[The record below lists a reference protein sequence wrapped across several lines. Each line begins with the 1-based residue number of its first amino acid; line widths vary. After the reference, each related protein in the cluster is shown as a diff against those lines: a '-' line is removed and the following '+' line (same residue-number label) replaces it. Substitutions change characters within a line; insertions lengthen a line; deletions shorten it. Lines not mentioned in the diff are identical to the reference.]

1 VSEALSPSPRP
12 TLAGWIIRDVL
23 ITSGL
28 AAMLLGLA
36 AWHEAEGSLAAALV
50 APALGFVA
58 AYVLCYVYHE
68 WGHLIGARL
77 TGAAMPLA
85 PYAGALIGH
94 FDIQAHS
101 RRQFLW
107 LSWGG
112 VIAYVALMSI
122 ALSVY
127 LHGGLGPAGAGFAV
141 GGLAFVV
148 QSLSVDVP
156 QIVRVMRGDDI
167 ARTSAEGANA
177 RVILR
182 RTWQSWLVL
191 AGALIVWNFAS

>member
-1 VSEALSPSPRP
+1 
-12 TLAGWIIRDVL
+12 
-23 ITSGL
+23 
-28 AAMLLGLA
+28 MLLGLA
-36 AWHEAEGSLAAALV
+36 AWHGAGGSLGATIV
-50 APALGFVA
+50 APPLGFVA
-58 AYVLCYVYHE
+58 AYVLCYIYHE

-85 PYAGALIGH
+85 PYAGALIGY

-112 VIAYVALMSI
+112 VIAYLAVMAVAI
-122 ALSVY
+122 FVY

-148 QSLSVDVP
+148 QSLSVDLP
-156 QIVRVMRGDDI
+156 QIFKVVRGDDI
-167 ARTSAEGANA
+167 AKTSAEGANA
-177 RVILR
+177 RIILR

-191 AGALIVWNFAS
+191 AAALMIYNLAG

>member
-1 VSEALSPSPRP
+1 
-12 TLAGWIIRDVL
+12 
-23 ITSGL
+23 
-28 AAMLLGLA
+28 MLVGLA
-36 AWHEAEGSLAAALV
+36 AWHGAEGSWAAAVV
-50 APALGFVA
+50 ASPLGFLA

-77 TGAAMPLA
+77 AGAAMPLA
-85 PYAGALIGH
+85 PYAGALIGY

-112 VIAYVALMSI
+112 VIAYITVMTVG
-122 ALSVY
+122 LSLYV
-127 LHGGLGPAGAGFAV
+127 HGGLGPAGAGFAV

-177 RVILR
+177 RIILR
-182 RTWQSWLVL
+182 RTWQSWSVL
-191 AGALIVWNFAS
+191 AGLLIIWNLAG

>member
-1 VSEALSPSPRP
+1 
-12 TLAGWIIRDVL
+12 
-23 ITSGL
+23 
-28 AAMLLGLA
+28 MLLGLA
-36 AWHEAEGSLAAALV
+36 AWHGAGASLAAAVV

-77 TGAAMPLA
+77 AGAAMSLA
-85 PYAGALIGH
+85 PYAGALIGY
-94 FDIQAHS
+94 FDIKAHS

-112 VIAYVALMSI
+112 VIAYLGVMVVGLALY
-122 ALSVY
+122 AY
-127 LHGGLGPAGAGFAV
+127 GGLGPAGAGFAV

-148 QSLSVDVP
+148 QSLAVDLP
-156 QIVRVMRGDDI
+156 QIVKVVRGEDM
-167 ARTSAEGANA
+167 AKTSAEGANA

-182 RTWQSWLVL
+182 RTWQSWSVL
-191 AGALIVWNFAS
+191 AGALIIWNLAG

>member
-1 VSEALSPSPRP
+1 
-12 TLAGWIIRDVL
+12 
-23 ITSGL
+23 
-28 AAMLLGLA
+28 MLLGLA
-36 AWHEAEGSLAAALV
+36 AWHGVESSAAAAVV
-50 APALGFVA
+50 APPLGFLA
-58 AYVLCYVYHE
+58 AYVLCYIYHE

-85 PYAGALIGH
+85 PYAGALIGY

-112 VIAYVALMSI
+112 VIAYLAVMAVAI
-122 ALSVY
+122 FVY

-148 QSLSVDVP
+148 QSLSVDLP
-156 QIVRVMRGDDI
+156 QIVKVARGEDV
-167 ARTSAEGANA
+167 AKTSAEGANA
-177 RVILR
+177 RIILR
-182 RTWQSWLVL
+182 RTWQSWSVL
-191 AGALIVWNFAS
+191 AGVLIIWNLAG

>member
-1 VSEALSPSPRP
+1 L
-12 TLAGWIIRDVL
+12 
-23 ITSGL
+23 GL
-28 AAMLLGLA
+28 GAMLLGLA
-36 AWHEAEGSLAAALV
+36 AWHGADGSLAAGIV

-85 PYAGALIGH
+85 PYAGALIGY
-94 FDIQAHS
+94 FDIQAHG

-112 VIAYVALMSI
+112 VIAYLAVMTV

-148 QSLSVDVP
+148 QSLAVDLP
-156 QIVRVMRGDDI
+156 QIVRVTRGDDM

-177 RVILR
+177 RIILR

-191 AGALIVWNFAS
+191 AGVLIIWNLVG